1 MMTMSDKIPDPKI
14 HKQISLIK
22 SVVRIA
28 AGIVFCC
35 GEIALGGFLLI
46 IAEMLGIAEE
56 LV

>member
-1 MMTMSDKIPDPKI
+1 MTTMSDKIPDPKI

-28 AGIVFCC
+28 AGIVFCY